1 MRTQNIQDT
10 DVFSLVLLPDLPLA
24 WPALPRGLVLCRS
37 PYQSNLASNI
47 CYFHTK
53 PESQLFLGW
62 WSQLPPLLCHLSNM
76 MVTIEYLSPSFRGKN
91 MPNIHILSPPT
102 PPPLSLSL
110 SLCLSVSLS
119 LSLSLSHTHTHT
131 HTHTLFLPASLQQNI
146 RWKIFSG
153 PFLFFTPPFC

>member
-1 MRTQNIQDT
+1 MRTQNIQGT

-53 PESQLFLGW
+53 PESQLFIGW
-62 WSQLPPLLCHLSNM
+62 WSQLPPLLCHLSYM
-76 MVTIEYLSPSFRGKN
+76 MVTIESLSPSCRGKN
-91 MPNIHILSPPT
+91 MTNIHILSPPT
-102 PPPLSLSL
+102 PPLSLSL
-110 SLCLSVSLS
+110 SLA
-119 LSLSLSHTHTHT
+119 HTHT